1 VAYPFWFLIAPLRP
15 LSGNDCN
22 PDFDWAA
29 TGGEQIVRFL
39 PVFSPPYTH
48 YSLIA
53 RRIGPCM
60 GGPRCRIG
68 VVA

>member
-29 TGGEQIVRFL
+29 TGGEQIIRFL
-39 PVFSPPYTH
+39 PVFSLPHTH
-48 YSLIA
+48 YSLMRA
-53 RRIGPCM
+53 ESDRAWAGH
-60 GGPRCRIG
+60 G
-68 VVA
+68 AASEW